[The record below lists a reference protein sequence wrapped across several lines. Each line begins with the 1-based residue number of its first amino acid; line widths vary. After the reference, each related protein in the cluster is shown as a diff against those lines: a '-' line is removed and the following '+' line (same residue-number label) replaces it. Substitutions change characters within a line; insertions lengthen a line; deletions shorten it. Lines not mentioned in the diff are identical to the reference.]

1 MNSYVL
7 TKRMILSTTA
17 KFFDPFRLIS
27 PVILQLKILSKDIY
41 RAEISNWDHKV
52 DGELKQRFVDI
63 TEDIRHTKT
72 ILVNRTIDDMND
84 VESVQL
90 NGLGDASNVAFGSD
104 VYVRVQTKEE
114 THVELV
120 TINKLN

>member
-1 MNSYVL
+1 MNTDVL

-17 KFFDPFRLIS
+17 KFFVPLGLIS
-27 PVILQLKILSKDIY
+27 PVILQLKILFQNIS
-41 RAEISNWDHKV
+41 RAKINDWDEGV

-72 ILVNRTIDDMND
+72 ILVNRCYFTTIDDMND

-90 NGLGDASNVAFGSD
+90 HMPVMWL
-104 VYVRVQTKEE
+104 
-114 THVELV
+114 LV
-120 TINKLN
+120 LMFMLECKRKRKHMLN